1 MTQARLAR
9 ANESKIKVLKGPGML
24 AGRLVRWC
32 EVCEVSEAVR
42 RMRVRGLCELS
53 VFDRLYY
60 YTISAQV
67 KIFQ

>member
-1 MTQARLAR
+1 
-9 ANESKIKVLKGPGML
+9 ML
-24 AGRLVRWC
+24 AGRLVRSC

-60 YTISAQV
+60 YTISSQV
-67 KIFQ
+67 EIFQ